1 MNVVESNNITS
12 TISYLRKNVYT
23 LSDFKTI
30 FCNNLNSSINANNI
44 DFSPD
49 QYGGWVISINFDK
62 SKFGKM
68 ISSNSSDFYLTRVV
82 VALHNTLSQ
91 LGQSC
96 SDVPNLVNVTLVGPD
111 NLIIRI

>member
-12 TISYLRKNVYT
+12 TISYLRNNIYT
-23 LSDFKTI
+23 LSEFKTD
-30 FCNNLNSSINANNI
+30 FCNNLTNSLNANSI

-49 QYGGWVISINFDK
+49 QYGGWIISVNFNK
-62 SKFGKM
+62 SKFGNT

-82 VALHNTLSQ
+82 VALHNTLLQ
-91 LGQSC
+91 LEQSC
-96 SDVPNLVNVTLVGPD
+96 PDVPNLVNVTLVGSD